1 MVGRLTLK
9 RGLGDI
15 LRELQEETGLTLDEL
30 SVMAGNNDPYRQD
43 TDEKNVEG
51 AWLRRMTDTHLTG
64 TAPIHLRGLHY
75 VLVTKGVI
83 KPDGQ
88 KYRNIHKH
96 WFWMSDRVS
105 RAARW
110 LGYVPFDR
118 IVDERNAPP
127 VIRPAATRLDP
138 APTIWLASAPDFS
151 NFDKRELGPQAG
163 LLEEPV
169 SPQKYRLAL
178 FGEKTSLEA
187 VLDPIAE
194 EYNADLYLA
203 AGEQTITGIWCA
215 ARDAVA
221 DGRELIVFVFAD
233 CDPGGWQMVVSIAH
247 KLRALRDLLF
257 PTLRYRAF
265 APALTID
272 QVNSLGLPNEPMKEG
287 ERRAQRWKDAF
298 DIEQTEIDA
307 LATLQPRELDRITRL
322 AIEPFFDATL
332 KDRIEDATADWG
344 RAAQRRLNTAV
355 ARTAGYARL
364 RADAAT
370 AIAQAQ
376 EALEALENATD
387 ELDVDLP
394 EFEMP
399 EAEPDD
405 DDANEPLVSSDMSL
419 DEHIRQLR
427 TRKSYESSE

>member
-1 MVGRLTLK
+1 LSLK
-9 RGLGDI
+9 LGLADL

-30 SVMAGNNDPYRQD
+30 SVFSGQNDPYRQD
-43 TDEKNVEG
+43 TDEKHREG
-51 AWLRRMTDTHLTG
+51 AWLRRMMDTHLTR
-64 TAPIHLRGLHY
+64 TASIHLRGLHY

-88 KYRNIHKH
+88 QYRNIHKH

-127 VIRPAATRLDP
+127 VIRPAALRLDP
-138 APTIWLASAPDFS
+138 ASTIWLASAPDFS

-169 SPQKYRLAL
+169 SPQKYRLAC

-187 VLDPIAE
+187 VLLPVAE
-194 EYNADLYLA
+194 WCNADLYLA
-203 AGEQTITGIWCA
+203 AGEQTISGIWCA

-257 PTLRYRAF
+257 PKLRYRAF

-272 QVNSLGLPNEPMKEG
+272 QVNSLDLPSTPLKET
-287 ERRAQRWKDAF
+287 ERRGTRWKDAF
-298 DIEQTEIDA
+298 GIEQTEIDA
-307 LATLQPRELDRITRL
+307 LATLQPLELDRIARQ
-322 AIEPFFDATL
+322 AIAPFFDETL
-332 KDRIEDATADWG
+332 KDRIEDATVDWQ
-344 RAAQRRLNTAV
+344 RAAQRRLNAAA

-376 EALEALENATD
+376 EALEALESATD

-399 EAEPDD
+399 EPEPDD
-405 DDANEPLVSSDMSL
+405 DDADEPLVSSDMPL
-419 DEHIRQLR
+419 LEHVTKLKK
-427 TRKSYESSE
+427 RKGYEDAE